1 MKRRIFV
8 IGNMC
13 ALCEGTYPSSALYK
27 CDICRRKYCGNCIL
41 FENGRKICLR
51 CSVRRLFNHSP
62 RSKYA
67 PLSILLAKLSR
78 FRNEVTLDFT
88 KIEDLIDDK
97 LPESAYKHHHWWSN
111 VRNREPSESWLRV
124 GWRVKEVNLNEKKVT
139 FVKEKESSEKKT
151 KSRVKRIERKSLS
164 PEFKAL
170 ALKARFRRERRK
182 PSKTKI
188 AVLQARLKNI
198 ERARKFRKRKNINPY
213 EKKLYK
219 EI

>member
-8 IGNMC
+8 VGNIC
-13 ALCEGTYPSSALYK
+13 ALCEGTYPSSALYT
-27 CDICRRKYCGNCIL
+27 CDICGRKYCGNCIL
-41 FENGRKICLR
+41 FEDGRKICLR
-51 CSVRRLFNHSP
+51 CHVRRLFNHSP

-78 FRNEVTLDFT
+78 FRNQITLDFA
-88 KIEDLIDDK
+88 KIEDVISGK
-97 LPESAYKHHHWWSN
+97 LPESAYKYHRWWSN
-111 VRNREPSESWLRV
+111 VRNREPSESWLTV
-124 GWRVKEVNLNEKKVT
+124 GWRVKEVDLNEKKVT
-139 FVKEKESSEKKT
+139 FVKEKEDSKKKT
-151 KSRVKRIERKSLS
+151 KSRAKRVKHKSLS

-170 ALKARFRRERRK
+170 ALKARFRRKRRQ

-188 AVLQARLKNI
+188 AILQARLKNI
-198 ERARKFRKRKNINPY
+198 ERVRKLRKHRKANPY